1 MQDQYPQI
9 ELSIDTGNDEQNA
22 AIEHVLDS
30 CGVELVVKNTLQA
43 AGFTEPAMLTLL
55 ITSDDAIRDLNRQY
69 RQQDKAT
76 DVLSFPLL
84 DKPLVNAPA
93 DQLWMTPE
101 GEEEGRA
108 AQEGSRPVFMTPP
121 ELPTNLGDIVISW
134 PTVLRQASE
143 AGHSPTYE
151 LLYLISHGVLH
162 LIGYD
167 DQSEAG
173 YSAMVN
179 IQQSVLEAMGQ
190 KA

>member
-1 MQDQYPQI
+1 MQDQYSQL
-9 ELSIDTGNDEQNA
+9 ELSINTGNDEQNA

-30 CGVELVVKNTLQA
+30 CQVDLVVKNTLQA
-43 AGFTEPAMLTLL
+43 AGVTEPAILTLL
-55 ITSDDAIRDLNRQY
+55 ITNDDAIRDLNRQY

-101 GEEEGRA
+101 GEEEDRA
-108 AQEGSRPVFMTPP
+108 AQVGNRPVFMTPP

-162 LIGYD
+162 LVGYD

-173 YSAMVN
+173 YSTMVN
-179 IQQSVLEAMGQ
+179 IQQSVLEAIGQ

>member
-1 MQDQYPQI
+1 MQDQYSQI
-9 ELSIDTGNDEQNA
+9 ELSINTGNDEQNA

-43 AGFTEPAMLTLL
+43 AGVTEPAILTLL

-69 RQQDKAT
+69 RQQNKAT

-179 IQQSVLEAMGQ
+179 IQQSVLEAIGQ